1 LSYCIAFSADGCSDV
16 TRRYVRD
23 ASTASKRNRCSEGD
37 LIHIVREIK
46 AMRRKDMDKK
56 ERFDLM
62 AQDSREDEEFRRYVI
77 ESLAFTISRIL
88 PGGDATKSASQRS
101 DPDAQKAAEARREA
115 EILRARGGRNA
126 PSMPR
131 PGQ

>member
-1 LSYCIAFSADGCSDV
+1 M

-23 ASTASKRNRCSEGD
+23 ASAATKRNRCSEGE

-46 AMRRKDMDKK
+46 AMRRKDTDKK

-62 AQDSREDEEFRRYVI
+62 AEDAREDEEFRRNVI
-77 ESLAFTISRIL
+77 ESLAYTISRIL
-88 PGGDATKSASQRS
+88 PGGDAAKSSSRS

-115 EILRARGGRNA
+115 EILRATAGRNA
-126 PSMPR
+126 PNMPR
-131 PGQ
+131 GQGQ

>member
-1 LSYCIAFSADGCSDV
+1 
-16 TRRYVRD
+16 VRD
-23 ASTASKRNRCSEGD
+23 AASATKRSRCTEGE

-56 ERFDLM
+56 ERFTLM
-62 AQDSREDEEFRRYVI
+62 SEDTREDEEFRRNVI

-88 PGGDATKSASQRS
+88 PGGEASKVASQRS

-115 EILRARGGRNA
+115 EILRSRGRGA
-126 PSMPR
+126 HDLPR
-131 PGQ
+131 GPGQ